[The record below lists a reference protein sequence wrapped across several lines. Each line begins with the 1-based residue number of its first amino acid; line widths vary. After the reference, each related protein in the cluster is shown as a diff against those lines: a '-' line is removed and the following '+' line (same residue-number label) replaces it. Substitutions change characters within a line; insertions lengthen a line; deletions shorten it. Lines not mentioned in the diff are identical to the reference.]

1 MNYLL
6 LFTLL
11 FSVVAAEAAVKD
23 IPFLQDISVKFRT
36 APALTNASFLR
47 LEVDRDGVPYVLTDR
62 GVARTFEDRLA
73 LDRSFRPLSNLV
85 ARDVTLG
92 RGELYYLFE
101 DRWLSNGD
109 SGKPLGHLPKGI
121 FTSLAVADDGTV
133 LLSGSDKLASFRD
146 GRLTELASP
155 SLKLPL
161 KLVANGNEFF
171 ALTDNAIY
179 RIKNGAITNF
189 HEGTGLTTLA
199 IRGDELL
206 VGTHNGYYGLH
217 LKDGAITTARQTKLP
232 VIDITCLVP
241 VADGLWAGTTR
252 GVFFQRRADAKKSNK
267 PSLPDGPG
275 GIRYYAS
282 KRWLDNDVVMD
293 LKVDGDGNVLVL
305 TKTGL
310 NKIEFRPMALAE
322 KAECY
327 DRKMRLR
334 HVRYGLAGE
343 RRLLVPGDLTS
354 SEIIDTDNDGGW
366 SSYYLGSQAFRYA
379 ATGSAQA
386 RSNSWEIFTA
396 LERLQTLPKSD
407 GFFARTIER
416 HGFKYSDPDRW
427 RELPGGDWDW
437 KGHTS
442 SDEFTSHTFAH
453 GVMWELVAKTDAER
467 QRIAT
472 NYTHII
478 NHIIQNNWQMIDVD
492 GQPTLWG
499 RWNPEYLNHYPHS
512 IGDRRLN
519 SAEIIAGLQLA
530 WKMTGNK
537 LYREVADELF
547 GKHGY
552 LTNILSSMKLIG
564 PTPGYI
570 HLENDMGNEWNHSD
584 DELAFAN
591 YWVLYRFAFNKDLRV
606 KYASAIRDHW
616 EFERPEKFAIWNFIY
631 SACGGGHG
639 CDAEG
644 AVWSLRG
651 VPLDTITWRIENSH
665 RKDLTW
671 VPENFYRKEL
681 KELLPPGER
690 QFVRINT
697 QPFILDG
704 GDGGATELPGDEFL
718 FGYWLGRYLG
728 EIK

>member
-1 MNYLL
+1 MKY
-6 LFTLL
+6 LFTFAWL
-11 FSVVAAEAAVKD
+11 FFAVTAGAAVKD
-23 IPFLQDISVKFRT
+23 IPFLQDISIKFET
-36 APALTNASFLR
+36 TPALTNATFRR

-62 GVARTFEDRLA
+62 GVARTFDNKLA
-73 LDRSFRPLSNLV
+73 HDRSFSPLANLV
-85 ARDVTLG
+85 AQDIALG
-92 RGELYYLFE
+92 RGELYYLFD

-109 SGKPLGHLPKGI
+109 SGKPLGHLPKDV
-121 FTSLAVADDGTV
+121 FHSLAVADNGIV
-133 LLSGSDKLASFRD
+133 LLAGLDKLALFRD
-146 GRLTELASP
+146 GRLSEIAAPSKGPFKLFASGNDFFVLTE
-155 SLKLPL
+155 
-161 KLVANGNEFF
+161 
-171 ALTDNAIY
+171 NAIY
-179 RIKNGAITNF
+179 RLSNGTLTKF
-189 HEGTGLTTLA
+189 HEGSGLTTLA
-199 IRGDELL
+199 VRGNELL
-206 VGTHNGYYGLH
+206 VGTHNGYYGLS
-217 LKDGAITTARQTKLP
+217 LKDASITTARPTRLP

-241 VADGLWAGTTR
+241 VAEGLWAGTTH
-252 GVFFQRRADAKKSNK
+252 GLFFQRNTNAKKSNA
-267 PSLPDGPG
+267 PALPDGPG

-282 KRWLDNDVVMD
+282 KRWLSDDAVVD
-293 LKVDGDGNVLVL
+293 LKIDSDGNVLAL

-310 NKIEFRPMALAE
+310 NKIEFRAMTLAE
-322 KAECY
+322 KAEWY

-334 HVRYGLAGE
+334 HIRFGLAGE

-354 SEIIDTDNDGGW
+354 SQIIDTDNDGGW
-366 SSYYLGSQAFRYA
+366 SSYYLASQAFRFA

-386 RSNSWEIFTA
+386 RSNSWEIFAA
-396 LERLQTLPKSD
+396 LERLQTLPQQN

-416 HGFKYSDPDRW
+416 HGFKYSDPERW

-442 SDEFTSHTFAH
+442 SDEFTSHTLAH
-453 GVMWELVAKTDAER
+453 GVMWQLVARTDAER

-472 NYTHII
+472 NYTQIIDHII
-478 NHIIQNNWQMIDVD
+478 RNDWHLIDVD
-492 GQPTLWG
+492 GKPTLWG

-537 LYREVADELF
+537 LYRDKAFELLE
-547 GKHGY
+547 KQGY
-552 LTNILSSMKLIG
+552 LDNIVSSMKLLG

-570 HLENDMGNEWNHSD
+570 HFGDDMGNEWNHSD
-584 DELAFAN
+584 DELGFAN
-591 YWVLYRFAFNKDLRV
+591 YWVLYHFAFNNDLRA
-606 KYASAIRDHW
+606 KYAASIRDHW
-616 EFERPEKFAIWNFIY
+616 DFERAEQSAIWNFIY
-631 SACGGGHG
+631 SGCGGGRD

-651 VPLDTITWRIENSH
+651 VPLDTLTWRIENSH
-665 RKDLTW
+665 RQDVTKL
-671 VPENFYRKEL
+671 PENFYRKEL

-704 GDGGATELPGDEFL
+704 GDGGATELPGDEYL